1 MCMCADEILSLL
13 HQPASQ
19 AWCVV
24 YRSSFLDS
32 CSLLASSLDSPH
44 SRYLLYE
51 ILLCGFAFW
60 NFKLHTETNK
70 RRINHSSAD
79 KSNTAIQILQN
90 IQVFKKFKV
99 YFKNKCSTAKDMS
112 FLWSFSG
119 IGTIINWVTR
129 MRSPHL
135 MA

>member
-1 MCMCADEILSLL
+1 MCADEILSLL

-19 AWCVV
+19 ARCVV

-44 SRYLLYE
+44 SRKTKRYFCAVSLFE
-51 ILLCGFAFW
+51 IL
-60 NFKLHTETNK
+60 NSTDRQSDQHKKN
-70 RRINHSSAD
+70 SSAD

-90 IQVFKKFKV
+90 IQVFKKFKF

-112 FLWSFSG
+112 FL
-119 IGTIINWVTR
+119 
-129 MRSPHL
+129 
-135 MA
+135 